1 MANNEPMTD
10 ERLQTI
16 RERIYGDS
24 AWEHDAG
31 IANDVLLDR
40 LALLHEVERQRGII
54 AEQQEQLAAMRPMV
68 EAVACS
74 NPYGS
79 WLPATNTPPGVVCRW
94 CMERAQSSAECQ
106 HDHECNWRQA
116 RAYLAAHPEQLA
128 AETLEREGE

>member
-40 LALLHEVERQRGII
+40 LALLHEVERQRAVI
-54 AEQQEQLAAMRPMV
+54 AAQQAKLAAMREEHRQLTLTCDSLMASL
-68 EAVACS
+68 E
-74 NPYGS
+74 
-79 WLPATNTPPGVVCRW
+79 
-94 CMERAQSSAECQ
+94 QSISTMRLVNKTDELL
-106 HDHECNWRQA
+106 EQA
-116 RAYLAAHPEQLA
+116 RACLAAHQSQLA